1 MLRTSLRMSTA
12 LVNSVFLNGKK
23 VSGVSVMLAYKKE
36 GLVPR
41 FSFSVSKKIAPTSV
55 LRHRLRRVGYA
66 VVETIQKTHTIN
78 PGLYCFVFKVRK
90 NITQKSLI
98 LDIESVLVKSDS
110 LSKKTN
116 II

>member
-1 MLRTSLRMSTA
+1 MSTA

-55 LRHRLRRVGYA
+55 LRHRLRRIGYA
-66 VVETIQKTHTIN
+66 VIEEIQKTQTIT
-78 PGLYCFVFKVRK
+78 PGLYCFVFKVNK
-90 NITQKSLI
+90 NITRASLT
-98 LDIESVLVKSDS
+98 LEIESVLLKTGL

-116 II
+116 IV

>member
-66 VVETIQKTHTIN
+66 VIEKIQHTQTIA
-78 PGLYCFVFKVRK
+78 PGLYCFVFKVNK
-90 NITQKSLI
+90 NITQESLVSEVELHLAKI
-98 LDIESVLVKSDS
+98 SS
-110 LSKKTN
+110 LSKKVN